1 MNNGNAEG
9 EFKTL
14 FDLDK
19 KIRLIRKYNAIKNSF
34 EQYFTHT
41 DYSKKF
47 PQSQVRSV
55 KNNVMKIRNI
65 RLFNFKTLLN
75 KKWEPDQC
83 CGG

>member
-47 PQSQVRSV
+47 SQSQVRSV
-55 KNNVMKIRNI
+55 KNNVMKN
-65 RLFNFKTLLN
+65 
-75 KKWEPDQC
+75 
-83 CGG
+83 